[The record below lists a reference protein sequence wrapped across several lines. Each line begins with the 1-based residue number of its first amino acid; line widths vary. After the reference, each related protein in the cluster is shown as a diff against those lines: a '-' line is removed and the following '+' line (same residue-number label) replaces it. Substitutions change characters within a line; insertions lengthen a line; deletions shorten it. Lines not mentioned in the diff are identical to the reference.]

1 MCGIAGIVGKNAA
14 DHEDALRRM
23 VEALR
28 HRGPDGEGYYRSPSG
43 TCLLGHRRLAIL
55 DLSDAAAQPMVS
67 PDAQYAFVYNG
78 ECYNYHAMKAA
89 LTANGES
96 FTSTG
101 DTEVLFCLLR
111 KRGRACLS
119 GLNAMFAFGFW
130 DEAQQ
135 TLLLARDRFGQKPLY
150 HARIGSLLLFAS
162 ELRALLASDLVERR
176 ISPAAIR
183 SYLAYGAVQ
192 GPETIVDGVRLLPA
206 AHYLEYQ
213 AEGRESNGGYWTP
226 PTDKQPLAAEALRD
240 EFRKAVERHLI
251 SDAPIGLFLSG
262 GIDSSAI
269 AAAAV
274 RTRTGPP
281 PVSLAVVF
289 PDAPS
294 HCEQEHA
301 RRMARHAGTDHHEI
315 PLTGSELLARLPSAI
330 AAMDQPTVDS
340 INTEVVSYAARC
352 AGLKVALSGLGGD
365 ELFGGYPSF
374 RDVPRLV
381 SWLRPMRAVMGKIVG
396 SISDAAP
403 YSRRSAKIMDLI
415 SCPGDPVGVYLAR
428 RRLFTSAQVQSLLPS
443 DPRNG
448 WSADIPDETYQDF
461 ARLAEPREPPDAIG
475 LLEMRAYMENMLL
488 RDSDVMGMAHS
499 LEIRVPF
506 LDADFSGAA
515 LRLDSGA
522 RVPSRIPKA
531 RLVEALGDWL
541 PRENVERP
549 KQGFTFPFVHWMQK
563 ELRGEMEGGL
573 EALAARCPLIAPGFT
588 KALWLRFLAR
598 PDSVGW
604 SRPWSLYILSTYIMR
619 NELFL

>member
-1 MCGIAGIVGKNAA
+1 MCGIAGIVGKNAT

-23 VEALR
+23 VDAMR

-67 PDAQYAFVYNG
+67 PDAQYAFAYNG
-78 ECYNYHAMKAA
+78 ECYNFRPIRAELA
-89 LTANGES
+89 GEGEAFAS
-96 FTSTG
+96 SG
-101 DTEVLFCLLR
+101 DTEVLFRLLR

-130 DEAQQ
+130 DEAQK

-150 HARIGSLLLFAS
+150 YTHRGSLLLFAS
-162 ELRALLASDLVERR
+162 ELRALLASGLVERR
-176 ISPAAIR
+176 INPSAIR
-183 SYLAYGAVQ
+183 GYLAYGAVQ

-206 AHYLEYQ
+206 AHYLDYQ
-213 AEGRESNGGYWTP
+213 AQGRESSGRYWTP
-226 PTDKQPLAAEALRD
+226 PTDKQPLAPEMLRD
-240 EFRKAVERHLI
+240 RFCEAVERHLI

-269 AAAAV
+269 AAAAAKA
-274 RTRTGPP
+274 RPDNP
-281 PVSLAVVF
+281 PVSLAVIF
-289 PDAPS
+289 PDDPS
-294 HCEQEHA
+294 HSEQDHA
-301 RRMARHAGTDHHEI
+301 RRMARHAGTEHHEI

-374 RDVPRLV
+374 RDIPRLLP
-381 SWLRPMRAVMGKIVG
+381 WLNALQPLMGKIVEG
-396 SISDAAP
+396 LSFSTP
-403 YSRRSAKIMDLI
+403 FSRRIAKLVDLL
-415 SCPGDPVGVYLAR
+415 SCPDNPMAVYLAR
-428 RRLFTSAQVQSLLPS
+428 RRLFTSRQVQSLLPS
-443 DPRNG
+443 IRGNG
-448 WSADIPDETYQDF
+448 WSAGLPEE
-461 ARLAEPREPPDAIG
+461 ALHEMLRLMEQRDLPDAIG
-475 LLEMRAYMENMLL
+475 LLEMCAYMENMLL

-506 LDADFSGAA
+506 LDAEFAGAA

-531 RLVEALGDWL
+531 RLVRALGDWL

-573 EALAARCPLIAPGFT
+573 EALAARCPLIAPGIART
-588 KALWLRFLAR
+588 LWHRFLAR

-604 SRPWSLYILSTYIMR
+604 SRPWALYILSNYIMR
-619 NELFL
+619 NELSL